1 MGVIV
6 IENVTL
12 LEQGHFIEYW
22 FFEKSL
28 QEGTPTF
35 KVVDYLLKTWRTGDG
50 GWYEQSYE
58 APEAV
63 PEYILEKIQ

>member
-50 GWYEQSYE
+50 GL
-58 APEAV
+58 V
-63 PEYILEKIQ
+63 